1 MLLNL
6 LDGKEVV
13 ADIEVA
19 SAPGE
24 ARIVED
30 GAFLEGDAAVGGVED
45 VDREHLHEGLEGVEK
60 PCLGVG
66 TDEDALRLD
75 LQQVA
80 LIAQLGVD
88 GVVDG
93 EKDAV
98 GSGGADKGGTHMHF
112 AQGVGYVFGCGGV
125 LSQVLEAEASGRGKG
140 EGATF
145 EYAINRFGDDIV
157 V

>member
-1 MLLNL
+1 MFLNL
-6 LDGKEVV
+6 LDGKEMS

-19 SAPGE
+19 SAPRE

-30 GAFLEGDAAVGGVED
+30 GAFLESDAAVGGVED

-60 PCLGVG
+60 PCLGVC
-66 TDEDALRLD
+66 TDEDALRLN

-93 EKDAV
+93 EENAV

-112 AQGVGYVFGCGGV
+112 AQGVGYVFGRGGV
-125 LSQVLEAEASGRGKG
+125 LPQILEAKASGRGKG

-145 EYAINRFGDDIV
+145 EYAVNRFGDDIV

>member
-6 LDGKEVV
+6 LDGKEVA
-13 ADIEVA
+13 ADIKVA
-19 SAPGE
+19 SAPRE
-24 ARIVED
+24 ARVVED

-45 VDREHLHEGLEGVEK
+45 VDREHLHEGLESVEK
-60 PCLGVG
+60 TRLGVG
-66 TDEDALRLD
+66 TDEDALWLD

-93 EKDAV
+93 EEDAV

-112 AQGVGYVFGCGGV
+112 EQGVGDVFGRGGV
-125 LSQVLEAEASGRGKG
+125 LPKILEAEASGGGKG
-140 EGATF
+140 EGASF
-145 EYAINRFGDDIV
+145 EYAVYRFGNDIV